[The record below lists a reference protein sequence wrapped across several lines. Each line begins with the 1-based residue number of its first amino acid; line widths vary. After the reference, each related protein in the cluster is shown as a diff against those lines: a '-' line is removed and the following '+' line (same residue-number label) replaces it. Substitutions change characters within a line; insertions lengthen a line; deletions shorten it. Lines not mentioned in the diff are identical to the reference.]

1 MDDRSPSSKVWKPC
15 TGEVGGHLPFDEHD
29 RFTGHPFWAGVPGY
43 PDLRLFFVP
52 AADGFPCLERYVR
65 NVDTA
70 YSVIDAAHID
80 TAALHFLDR
89 TPGKETALIAA
100 RRDAAGR
107 IRISAHGVD
116 ELPTEQ
122 QRRIRAGW
130 RVAFGG
136 LAKLRGRHPED
147 INAHVAELRANYLRL
162 KPACTRAG
170 HRMAFHPTHEECL
183 KGSGVNIKAS
193 IARLRLM
200 SLSWTKLRTQWN
212 GEDGR

>member
-1 MDDRSPSSKVWKPC
+1 M
-15 TGEVGGHLPFDEHD
+15 PFDPQGIA
-29 RFTGHPFWAGVPGY
+29 TGAPLWAGVPDY
-43 PDLRLFFVP
+43 LDLRLFFIL
-52 AADGFPCLERYVR
+52 AAEGFPCLERYVR
-65 NVDTA
+65 NADTA

-80 TAALHFLDR
+80 SAAIHFVDR
-89 TPGKETALIAA
+89 TPGKGNALIAA
-100 RRDAAGR
+100 RRDPAGR
-107 IRISAHGVD
+107 IRISTHGVD

-147 INAHVAELRANYLRL
+147 INAHVAELRTNYLRL
-162 KPACTRAG
+162 KPACARAR
-170 HRMAFHPTHEECL
+170 HRMAFHPTHHECL